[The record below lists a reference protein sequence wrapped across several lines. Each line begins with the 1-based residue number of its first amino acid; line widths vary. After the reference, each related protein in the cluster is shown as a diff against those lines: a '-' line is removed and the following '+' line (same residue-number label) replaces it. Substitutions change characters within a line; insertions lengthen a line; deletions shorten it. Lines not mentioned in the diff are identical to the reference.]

1 LPILTE
7 GGMDVKLGR
16 MNTIIGY
23 NGFLAPYRPM
33 YSSDYQFFY
42 SQDGAFRAAT
52 TAFDLRHQCNRQVL
66 ERIPLKCSGIHTVG
80 YDSDIRVR

>member
-33 YSSDYQFFY
+33 
-42 SQDGAFRAAT
+42 
-52 TAFDLRHQCNRQVL
+52 
-66 ERIPLKCSGIHTVG
+66 
-80 YDSDIRVR
+80 